1 MSETA
6 SGTTAA
12 IQIVEI
18 PLGDP
23 RIKDFVKVAWQ
34 LNEGDLF
41 WTPQLDADLLGNKVL
56 GIVGLL
62 TPEHPYHRTAEVT
75 HFIAYRDGKAVG
87 RVSGSINE
95 RFNEYYYGKF
105 AFFGFFECVNDQAVA
120 NALLDAVRDW
130 ARRKGADT
138 LRGPGEYSNATHER
152 QACLIEGFDTPPT
165 VELTH
170 NPPYYK
176 DLIENYGFAKA
187 MDYVAYFIDLT
198 APLTDRLNKVADAVR
213 AHRSIET
220 RPVDMTRFDEDIKLV
235 IEIYN
240 QAWAN
245 NWGFLPIMDWEADML
260 AESLKPIIDPGLIRF
275 AYHEGT
281 PVAVLGCFPDPNV
294 ALRPRWKWFGDSDYV
309 RLARLMTTR
318 RKLHRVRLMFFG
330 IVPGHR
336 RLGADALL
344 FEEVHAYALSHGYT
358 DCDVSMLLEHNEL
371 ILRASAF
378 MGGHE
383 YKKWRI
389 WDMKLNGVEEF
400 PG

>member
-1 MSETA
+1 MSDSVPET
-6 SGTTAA
+6 SSVR
-12 IQIVEI
+12 IVEV

-23 RIKDFVKVAWQ
+23 RIKDFVRVAWK
-34 LNEGDLF
+34 LNHGDPF
-41 WTPQLDADLLGNKVL
+41 WTPQLDADLLGNRLL

-62 TPEHPYHRTAEVT
+62 TPEHPYHKTAQVT
-75 HFIAYRDGKAVG
+75 HFIAYRGDEAVG
-87 RVSGSINE
+87 RVSGSIND
-95 RFNEYYYGKF
+95 RFNDYYYGKF

-120 NALLDAVRDW
+120 NALLDAVKAW
-130 ARRKGADT
+130 AVGHGADT

-152 QACLIEGFDTPPT
+152 QALLIEGFDTPPC

-170 NPPYYK
+170 NPPYYR
-176 DLIENYGFAKA
+176 DLIEGYGFSKA

-198 APLTDRLNKVADAVR
+198 QPVTHRLHTVAEAVR
-213 AHRSIET
+213 AHRSIQT

-235 IEIYN
+235 IDIYN

-245 NWGFLPIMDWEADML
+245 NWGFLPITDWEADML

-275 AYHEGT
+275 AYHEGE
-281 PVAVLGCFPDPNV
+281 PVAVLGCFPDPNI
-294 ALRPRWKWFGDSDYV
+294 ALRPRWKWYGDSDYA
-309 RLARLMTTR
+309 RLARLLAT
-318 RKLHRVRLMFFG
+318 KSKFERVRLMFFG

-344 FEEVHAYALSHGYT
+344 FEEVHEYATAHGYR

-383 YKKWRI
+383 YKRWRI
-389 WDMKLNGVEEF
+389 FDLKL
-400 PG
+400 